1 MKKPT
6 IAWLSLLLAVI
17 LLTGCVNLNG
27 LARMAQQALG
37 RLDSVKYEDMVYSRP
52 NPAAVEQALAEACQ
66 AAAGTDVEQILEKVY
81 AFYDAYDSFYT
92 NYSLADLHYS
102 GDLTDTYWEAEYGS
116 CVENSAAVDA
126 ALEKLYY
133 ALAASP
139 CRDALESDDY
149 FGPGFFESYDGENLW
164 NDEYTA
170 MLEQEASLENRY
182 YTLAAQAQ
190 TGGGDFYENGGNE
203 MIDLLAE
210 LIALRQQMAA
220 YWGYDSYVEFAFDSY
235 YSRDYTI
242 GQISDYLGEIRQE
255 LVTLYRKL
263 NRSDVWDE
271 GYRPSTEENTFDY
284 VSRMARKMG
293 GTMAQAFDLLR
304 DAGLYDIRY
313 GRNKFD
319 ASFEVYLA
327 SYGEP
332 FVFMNPSGTVYDCLT
347 FAHEFGHFCNDFASG
362 GSGAGIDVMEVFS
375 QGMEYLSLCYAGQ
388 NSGLT
393 RLKMADSLSLYVE
406 QAAFS
411 DFEMGMYGL
420 SGADLC
426 AEGLRALY
434 DQVAQRYG
442 FDSAGYDNREFVTIN
457 HFYTSP
463 MYIISYVVS
472 NDAALQLYQMEQ
484 DEAGAG
490 LRCLAENLD
499 TPCVYFLEFLD
510 TAGLESPFAPGRI
523 QTVRDTFVEILQ

>member
-1 MKKPT
+1 MP
-6 IAWLSLLLAVI
+6 
-17 LLTGCVNLNG
+17 
-27 LARMAQQALG
+27 
-37 RLDSVKYEDMVYSRP
+37 
-52 NPAAVEQALAEACQ
+52 
-66 AAAGTDVEQILEKVY
+66 
-81 AFYDAYDSFYT
+81 
-92 NYSLADLHYS
+92 
-102 GDLTDTYWEAEYGS
+102 
-116 CVENSAAVDA
+116 
-126 ALEKLYY
+126 
-133 ALAASP
+133 
-139 CRDALESDDY
+139 
-149 FGPGFFESYDGENLW
+149 
-164 NDEYTA
+164 
-170 MLEQEASLENRY
+170 
-182 YTLAAQAQ
+182 
-190 TGGGDFYENGGNE
+190 
-203 MIDLLAE
+203 
-210 LIALRQQMAA
+210 
-220 YWGYDSYVEFAFDSY
+220 
-235 YSRDYTI
+235 
-242 GQISDYLGEIRQE
+242 
-255 LVTLYRKL
+255 LYRKL

-388 NSGLT
+388 NSGQADAPKL
-393 RLKMADSLSLYVE
+393 LK
-406 QAAFS
+406 
-411 DFEMGMYGL
+411 G
-420 SGADLC
+420 

-510 TAGLESPFAPGRI
+510 TAGLESPFTPGRI